1 MKKNIIKF
9 NLVDEIEYAN
19 SPKPSK
25 NYIPEWY
32 KKIKPLTQGEY
43 NLGSVGSNDKYSS
56 KNPYV

>member
-25 NYIPEWY
+25 NYILKVCCHERNN
-32 KKIKPLTQGEY
+32 KQ
-43 NLGSVGSNDKYSS
+43 N
-56 KNPYV
+56 